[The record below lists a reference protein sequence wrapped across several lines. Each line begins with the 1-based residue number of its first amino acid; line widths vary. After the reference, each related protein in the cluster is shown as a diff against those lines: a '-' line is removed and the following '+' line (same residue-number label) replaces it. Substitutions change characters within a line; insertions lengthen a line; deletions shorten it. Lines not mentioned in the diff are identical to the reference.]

1 MSEFWMYIEQL
12 DDLAK
17 RESGEEK
24 KFEIINDSKYER
36 K

>member
-1 MSEFWMYIEQL
+1 MPDFWMYLEQL

-17 RESGEEK
+17 RESGEDNK
-24 KFEIINDSKYER
+24 MQIINDPKYEG

>member
-1 MSEFWMYIEQL
+1 MYIEQL

-24 KFEIINDSKYER
+24 KLEIINDPKYEGR
-36 K
+36 

>member
-1 MSEFWMYIEQL
+1 MYLEQL

-17 RESGEEK
+17 RESGENK
-24 KFEIINDSKYER
+24 KFDIINDPKYER

>member
-1 MSEFWMYIEQL
+1 MSEYWMYIEQL

-24 KFEIINDSKYER
+24 KLEIINDPKYER

>member
-1 MSEFWMYIEQL
+1 MSEYWMYIEQL

-24 KFEIINDSKYER
+24 KLEIINDPKYEGR
-36 K
+36 